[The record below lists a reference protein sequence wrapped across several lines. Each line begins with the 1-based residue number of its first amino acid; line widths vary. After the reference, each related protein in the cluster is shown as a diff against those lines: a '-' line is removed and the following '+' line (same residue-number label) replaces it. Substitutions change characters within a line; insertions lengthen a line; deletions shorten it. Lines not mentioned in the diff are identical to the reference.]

1 MGMCIV
7 LLAARA
13 EDLSLGPETTARLAQ
28 LGVTYA
34 ALLSD
39 DEGTAVVL
47 DGTRFNPERSTAAAI
62 GAIGGRVGGRML
74 RPLAQMS
81 VPGS

>member
-1 MGMCIV
+1 MGMVVV

-39 DEGTAVVL
+39 DEGAAVLL
-47 DGTRFNPERSTAAAI
+47 DGARFRPERSTGAALDAI
-62 GAIGGRVGGRML
+62 AGQVGGRTL

-81 VPGS
+81 IPAS